1 MRIYLNDYNTGTLEK
16 AESLLFNGN
25 GLIGVRGN
33 LEEDY
38 YDHFNTNR
46 ETYINGFYEIKKI
59 SYPEKFHGFTET
71 GETMISVVDGQTTL
85 ITIGGEK
92 FRIDQ
97 GEIASSMRYL
107 DMEAGQTVRELV
119 WISPMG
125 RKTKITITRLTSFA
139 HKNTFIMQYK
149 FERLNHNEKIRL
161 TTHINF
167 YPVKTIDKNDPRMS
181 HDIQKIKVTHVDE
194 LAGWVQFKAP
204 NSGISGYCAWNF
216 NEAPIRTENCED
228 RIIIENIL
236 ADATF
241 TKTFS
246 YGLGG
251 LDTPSVEGMD
261 LSFEDHQGRQKE
273 YLTKFWNTAKV
284 EIEADDNLE
293 ESVNFGTY
301 SLLSSLGTSGNNSIA
316 AKGLSGSGYEGHY
329 FWDTE
334 IYIYPTF
341 LHFAPDLAKQ
351 MLKFRINTIE
361 KARENRE
368 MVGYKKGILYP
379 WRTISG
385 IETSPFFEAG
395 FAQHHINGDI
405 AYAFIRYYQ
414 STGDTDLFFDGG
426 YEVILETARL
436 FADIGYEKNEKF
448 HIDGVTGPD
457 EYTVIVNDNYYTN
470 LLVANQ
476 FNWVYKLA
484 EILKSADEKRWNDLV
499 STLKVTKSELD
510 QLKRYSE
517 IMEKPFC
524 EELGIIA
531 QDRDF
536 LNKERWPFWAEGK
549 FPLLLNYH
557 PLVIYRYQVSKQADA
572 VMALMLFPEA
582 EELDIVRRSIEY
594 YDEVTTHD
602 SSLSYSAFS
611 VVYNRVGNLDKSYQ
625 YFMENARCDLDNLHG
640 NTKDGLH
647 TASMGGTMMSI
658 LYGFCDLRFE
668 EDGFTL
674 NPKLPKQIQT
684 IKLQVV
690 YKGETYRITVCKEAY
705 EIEKLTDCVEPKF
718 PKIL

>member
-1 MRIYLNDYNTGTLEK
+1 MRIYLNDYNTDTLEK

-25 GLIGVRGN
+25 GLVGVRGN
-33 LEEDY
+33 LEEAY
-38 YDHFNTNR
+38 YDHFKTNR
-46 ETYINGFYEIKKI
+46 ETYINGFYETKKI

-85 ITIGGEK
+85 ITIGGEE

-97 GEIASSMRYL
+97 GEITDSHRYL
-107 DMEAGQTVRELV
+107 DMTEGKTERTFI
-119 WISPMG
+119 WTSPLG
-125 RKTKITITRLTSFA
+125 RATRMTITRLTSFA
-139 HKNTFIMQYK
+139 HKNIFAMRYEFK
-149 FERLNHNEKIRL
+149 KLNHDEAIKL
-161 TTHINF
+161 TTHLNY
-167 YPVKTIDKNDPRMS
+167 YPIKTIDINDPRMS
-181 HDIQKIKVTHVDE
+181 HDLQKIQVIDVDTKE
-194 LAGWVQFKAP
+194 GFIQFKAV
-204 NSGISGYCAWNF
+204 NSGIKASCAWRF
-216 NEAPIRTENCED
+216 SVEADTVETLED
-228 RIIIENIL
+228 KIVIDSTLEGT
-236 ADATF
+236 TF
-241 TKTFS
+241 EKAFS
-246 YGLGG
+246 YSLGVPIFDGL
-251 LDTPSVEGMD
+251 D
-261 LSFEDHQGRQKE
+261 LSFEEHLALQRE
-273 YLTKFWNTAKV
+273 YLAKFWDVAKV
-284 EIEADDNLE
+284 EIDADDELE

-334 IYIYPTF
+334 MYIFPTF
-341 LHFAPDLAKQ
+341 LHFAPALAKQ
-351 MLKFRINTIE
+351 MLQFRINTIA
-361 KARENRE
+361 KARANRE

-385 IETSPFFEAG
+385 VETSPFFEAG

-414 STGDTDLFFDGG
+414 STGDTNLFFDGG

-436 FADIGYEKNEKF
+436 FADIGYEKNGKF

-470 LLVANQ
+470 VLIENQ
-476 FNWVYKLA
+476 FKWVYKLA
-484 EILKSADEKRWNDLV
+484 EVLKSTDENRWNDLV
-499 STLKVTKSELD
+499 STLKVTESELG
-510 QLKRYSE
+510 QLKRYSAM
-517 IMEKPFC
+517 MEKPFND
-524 EELGIIA
+524 ELGIIA

-536 LNKERWPFWAEGK
+536 LNKEKWPFWDEGK
-549 FPLLLNYH
+549 FPLLLHYH

-582 EELDIVRRSIEY
+582 EELDIVRRSVEY

-611 VVYNRVGNLDKSYQ
+611 VVYNRVGNMDKSYQ

-647 TASMGGTMMSI
+647 TASMGGTLMSI

-668 EDGFTL
+668 GDGFTL
-674 NPKLPKQIQT
+674 NPKLPKKIQR
-684 IKLQVV
+684 IKFSIVHKGDV
-690 YKGETYRITVCKEAY
+690 YRVDVNKDGYKALRLAAI
-705 EIEKLTDCVEPKF
+705 
-718 PKIL
+718 

>member
-1 MRIYLNDYNTGTLEK
+1 MRIYLNDYSTKTLEK

-25 GLIGVRGN
+25 GLVGVRGN

-38 YDHFNTNR
+38 YDHFKTNR
-46 ETYINGFYEIKKI
+46 ETYINGFYETKKI
-59 SYPEKFHGFTET
+59 HYPEKFHGFTET
-71 GETMISVVDGQTTL
+71 GETMISVIDGQTTL
-85 ITIGGEK
+85 ITIGGEN
-92 FRIDQ
+92 FRIDE
-97 GEIASSMRYL
+97 GEVTGSSRYL
-107 DMEAGQTVRELV
+107 DMEMGQTVREWV
-119 WISPMG
+119 WTSPRG
-125 RKTKITITRLTSFA
+125 LQTKIAITRLTSFA
-139 HKNTFIMQYK
+139 HKNIFTMHYE
-149 FERLNHNEKIRL
+149 FERLNHDEEIRL

-167 YPVKTIDKNDPRMS
+167 YPIKTIDENDPRMS
-181 HDIQKIKVTHVDE
+181 HDIQKIKVTNVDE
-194 LAGWVQFKAP
+194 EAGFVQFEAP
-204 NSGISGYCAWNF
+204 RSKIKGHCVWRF
-216 NEAPIRTENCED
+216 NEEALKVETLDD
-228 RIIIENIL
+228 RIVAQHVL
-236 ADATF
+236 TKSTF

-251 LDTPSVEGMD
+251 LKTSCDDGFD
-261 LSFEDHQGRQKE
+261 LSFEEHQALQKE
-273 YLTKFWNTAKV
+273 YLAKFWDTAKV
-284 EIEADDNLE
+284 EIEADDDLE

-301 SLLSSLGTSGNNSIA
+301 ALLSSLGTNGNNSIA

-334 IYIYPTF
+334 MYIYPTF
-341 LHFAPDLAKQ
+341 LHFAPDLARQ
-351 MLKFRINTIE
+351 MLQFRINTIP
-361 KARENRE
+361 KARLNRE

-385 IETSPFFEAG
+385 VETSPFFEAG

-405 AYAFIRYYQ
+405 AYAFIRYYE

-426 YEVILETARL
+426 YEVVLETARL
-436 FADIGYEKNEKF
+436 FSDIGYEKNGKF

-470 LLVANQ
+470 VLVANQ
-476 FNWVYKLA
+476 FKWVYRLA
-484 EILKSADEKRWNDLV
+484 QILKTADEKRWNDLV
-499 STLKVTKSELD
+499 ASLSITEDELSELN
-510 QLKRYSE
+510 RYSD
-517 IMEKPFC
+517 IMEKPFD
-524 EELGIIA
+524 EALGIIA

-536 LNKERWPFWAEGK
+536 LNKEKWPFLDEGK
-549 FPLLLNYH
+549 FPLLLHYH

-582 EELDIVRRSIEY
+582 EALDIVRRSVDY

-668 EDGFTL
+668 KDGFTL
-674 NPKLPKQIQT
+674 NPKLPKQIRR
-684 IKLQVV
+684 IKFSMV
-690 YKGETYRITVCKEAY
+690 YKDEIYRITIDGQGYGITK
-705 EIEKLTDCVEPKF
+705 K
-718 PKIL
+718 